1 MATKEIILDI
11 EVNNKAAIENIVRL
25 NKQLDELKVAQL
37 TAKAALEQG
46 IKTQEEY
53 DREMAAI
60 AASMRDVKTQMRET
74 NKEIDA
80 NIQKQEAQEGS
91 LKQMRAQLKGLIKE
105 YDEMSAAVRN
115 SDIGQSKQ
123 QEIADLQK
131 QLKELEGETG
141 RFQRNVGDYRNAI
154 QEALN
159 GTLPLKTVF
168 KDLKNE
174 IQTMNLQWRM
184 MGSEIDAQNAK
195 LKELA
200 NTVGT
205 DSQEYKEQEQ
215 VLNDL
220 QKKYNETG
228 DAINNMQVAAGN
240 IADTISDT
248 NASIANFGKDNANMK
263 AIAEGMG
270 VLANSYQVAQAG
282 MAAFGV
288 QSEAMLEVWAK
299 MQVIQQGVNAL
310 NQIFNA
316 LEKES
321 VLRQQLHIV
330 VNKLLGKTIQQTAAA
345 KTEDAAAS
353 AAAAAGDTA
362 LAAGEV
368 AATTA
373 AGGLVTALKAV
384 GAAIKSIPVI
394 AWVLAAVAGLG
405 TLTALVVKHNKAE
418 KENNQTLQQRK
429 ALMKEINEVEKET
442 LESVQKNVV
451 AMETNVRRLKE
462 AEEGTQEWNNLVKQ
476 VASDL
481 GVTEEWL
488 QKNVDKVDELK
499 DAWVN
504 MQIAMAKG
512 EAYAKKIADNEIK
525 IATAEAEIARIMS
538 DTKYKDRAE
547 AISKELG
554 VSLKAAK
561 ALVEADHKLKK
572 NNTSENYV
580 KYANAM
586 NAIKAELEAQN
597 KVFMNGL
604 DEAYNQQVE
613 ANEEL
618 TEIAGDGIKDT
629 TDKAKNAT
637 TEVTEDAAKKFK
649 KLSEQL
655 EDLMVEGMA
664 DGLEKQVKQIRLATD
679 RWIQSMKE
687 AREKDLDNKELYDKL
702 IEEKERQSQKKIQEI
717 RDNGYKQIAQQISA
731 INESY
736 SSVLEESKSNPLAE
750 LLNKMKKAAEDTHK
764 KLAEINND
772 IAKVNK
778 DSQSAIND
786 LYGDLKK
793 LIDEVGE
800 ENIAKQF
807 INFGKEAEI
816 EISEEDA
823 KKIASELKDKLD
835 DALVLNQPEL
845 IFNVKDAEGKLIS
858 IKKSIKDL
866 FNLIGKSS
874 DDVTRS
880 DIYFN
885 VKDILDEIEKKEKD
899 IEKVRQKTVGVNIEN
914 LVTARKI
921 NQEYAKTAKLV
932 QEQLLAQ
939 ASSGILGVIPDTFE
953 VYIDFKIED
962 LETKLAEAKDR
973 LVNIFDTESEEFKK
987 TKDEIDSINKEL
999 DKQYKIL
1006 ENIKNANKFADVELK
1021 IETGEGVD
1029 FFDSTEI
1036 MAQQLLIDKLQTQI
1050 DALNE
1055 SKRQGMAIEQ
1065 QVAEKEAEYNKMR
1078 EDYANN
1084 AIMWDEQEKESSEEE
1099 LERRKAEIEQLKM
1112 EMAALGYTGSDEMDK
1127 LIAALMAKMSKA
1139 SKDMKNIWAQNATTV
1154 LQSFQKVTSAFQELI
1169 STVGEDNAE
1178 LTNFLE
1184 AIGYVNIMLNMA
1196 VGISEAV
1203 AAGAGQP
1210 FPYNLAA
1217 IAAGVAA
1224 VVAGIASAISL
1235 YKQNHKNVSSP
1246 KFAEGGVIG
1255 GRTARTKSEGRRD
1268 DVPIWASKGEY
1279 IINAEAVKKY
1289 GIDFFD
1295 EINFGKKLKKLNL
1308 TGRYADGG
1316 VVTQTVVQQA
1326 NNQTIDYS
1334 GLVDALQQMPNP
1346 VVAVSE
1352 INAKQRRVE
1361 VKQSIAKN
1369 K

>member
-1 MATKEIILDI
+1 MATTKEIILDI

-37 TAKAALEQG
+37 TAKAAFEQG

-91 LKQMRAQLKGLIKE
+91 LKQMRAQFKGLIKE

-115 SDIGQSKQ
+115 SDVGQSKQ
-123 QEIADLQK
+123 KEIADLQK
-131 QLKELEGETG
+131 ELKLLEGETG

-184 MGSEIDAQNAK
+184 MGSEIDSQNAK

-228 DAINNMQVAAGN
+228 DAINNMQIAAGN
-240 IADTISDT
+240 ISDTIADT

-270 VLANSYQVAQAG
+270 VMANSYQVAQAG
-282 MAAFGV
+282 MAALGI

-384 GAAIKSIPVI
+384 GAAIKSIPIIGWI
-394 AWVLAAVAGLG
+394 AGVVAILG
-405 TLTALVVKHNKAE
+405 TLTALLVKHNKAE

-429 ALMKEINEVEKET
+429 VLMREINEIEKDA

-462 AEEGTQEWNNLVKQ
+462 AKQGTQEWSNLVKQ
-476 VASDL
+476 VAGDL

-488 QKNVDKVDELK
+488 QKNVDKVDALK

-554 VSLKAAK
+554 VSIKAAK

-572 NNTSENYV
+572 NDTSANFV
-580 KYANAM
+580 AYANAK
-586 NAIKAELEAQN
+586 NAIIEEIRNQN
-597 KVFMNGL
+597 KVLMDGL

-613 ANEEL
+613 ASEEL
-618 TEIAGDGIKDT
+618 AEIAGDGIKDT

-664 DGLEKQVKQIRLATD
+664 DGLEKQVKQIRLAAD

-702 IEEKERQSQKKIQEI
+702 IEEKERQTQKSIKDI
-717 RDNGYKQIAQQISA
+717 RDKGYRQIAQQI
-731 INESY
+731 
-736 SSVLEESKSNPLAE
+736 K
-750 LLNKMKKAAEDTHK
+750 
-764 KLAEINND
+764 
-772 IAKVNK
+772 
-778 DSQSAIND
+778 AIND
-786 LYGDLKK
+786 AYNDVISDSKQNPLSEFLNRIKQSADDTQKKIDDLKK
-793 LIDEVGE
+793 EVNDTVAASKSAVKDLQNDLVRLVGLIDEDL
-800 ENIAKQF
+800 IADRFKKLGF
-807 INFGKEAEI
+807 TD
-816 EISEEDA
+816 EDA
-823 KKIASELKDKLD
+823 QKMASEVKKKLEIAFMLD
-835 DALVLNQPEL
+835 QPEIKL
-845 IFNVKDAEGKLIS
+845 SGK
-858 IKKSIKDL
+858 KANGEVETFTTSIKDL
-866 FNLIGKSS
+866 FKFISKSLDNLEGVDFFFK
-874 DDVTRS
+874 T
-880 DIYFN
+880 
-885 VKDILDEIEKKEKD
+885 KDILDDIESKEKD
-899 IEKVRQKTVGVNIEN
+899 IEKVKQKNVDTNVQTLI
-914 LVTARKI
+914 TARKI
-921 NQEYAKTAKLV
+921 NQEYTKTAKLV

-939 ASSGILGVIPDTFE
+939 AESGTLGVIPDTFE
-953 VYIDFKIED
+953 VYVDFKIED
-962 LETKLAEAKDR
+962 LETKLAEAKDK
-973 LVNIFDTESEEFKK
+973 LNKVMTDEDYEKAEKEVENIT
-987 TKDEIDSINKEL
+987 KEL
-999 DKQYKIL
+999 EKQYNIL
-1006 ENIKNANKFADVELK
+1006 QNIKNANKFAEVELK
-1021 IETGEGVD
+1021 IETGEGLD

-1036 MAQQLLIDKLQTQI
+1036 MAQQLLIDKLQAQI

-1055 SKRQGMAIEQ
+1055 SKRQGMEIEQ
-1065 QVAEKEAEYNKMR
+1065 QVAEKEAEYNKML
-1078 EDYANN
+1078 EEYNLNKMMHDK
-1084 AIMWDEQEKESSEEE
+1084 DENERSEEE
-1099 LERRKAEIEQLKM
+1099 LERRKNEIEQLKT

-1127 LIAALMAKMSKA
+1127 LIAALMAKMNKA

-1169 STVGEDNAE
+1169 SSVGEDNAE

-1224 VVAGIASAISL
+1224 VVSGIASAISL

-1326 NNQTIDYS
+1326 NNQTMDYS

-1346 VVAVSE
+1346 IVAVSE
-1352 INAKQRRVE
+1352 INKVQRRVKIKE
-1361 VKQSIAKN
+1361 DIARN